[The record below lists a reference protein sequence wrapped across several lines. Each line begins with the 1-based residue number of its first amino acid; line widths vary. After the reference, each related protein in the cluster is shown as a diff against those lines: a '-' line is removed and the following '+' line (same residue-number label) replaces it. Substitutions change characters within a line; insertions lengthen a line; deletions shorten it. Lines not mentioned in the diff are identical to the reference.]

1 MPDIHYN
8 DNGDI
13 RLVKAMYYNDN
24 GTIRLI
30 RKAYYNDNGTIR
42 QVFQYDVT
50 PPVINLLGANPY
62 YVQQYL
68 GSYIEPGATADGG
81 EEVIPFRHVS
91 DTELDTQVAGTY
103 YISYRAEDEEGNV
116 STTRREVI
124 VRDTIAPVITLIG
137 GDITLNEGEAFV
149 DPGAT
154 LDDLSY
160 VTTPLIITGSVDV
173 DAVGTYTRYY
183 NATDIAGNQAVQR
196 TRLVY
201 VVDITPPVIALTGAT
216 TVVLEFGR
224 DAYNEL
230 GAVANDGSAVVI
242 TGAVGSAVGTYYRRY
257 NAIDESGNVAT
268 ERVRTIHVRDTTIPV
283 IALAGA
289 NPYSFDHGYALYAE
303 PGASADDG
311 SQVTVS
317 GDSVADINAAIGEYS
332 RRYNAEDAH
341 GNDAVQRV
349 RVVSHIQSVT
359 ASGLVEGTWLA
370 SGLENN
376 DATIEFIRNE
386 EVVDSITIRLSSAG
400 ITALGSHAGTT
411 IETELFNVESGGHV
425 RRYRATITHTISGV
439 VVVQEGTY
447 SDFAPPP
454 R

>member
-13 RLVKAMYYNDN
+13 RLVKGMYYNDN

-42 QVFQYDVT
+42 QVFNYDET

-62 YVQQYL
+62 YVQQYI

-81 EEVIPFRHVS
+81 EEVIISFLIS
-91 DTELDTQVAGTY
+91 DTLLPLDTQVAGTY
-103 YISYRAEDEEGNV
+103 YISYRAEDEEGNES
-116 STTRREVI
+116 STQREVI

-137 GDITLNEGEAFV
+137 GEVTINEGEAFV

-173 DAVGTYTRYY
+173 DAVGTYTLYY

-196 TRLVY
+196 TRLVH

-349 RVVSHIQSVT
+349 RVVHNVQSVVGSSDNPDWY
-359 ASGLVEGTWLA
+359 ASGGG
-370 SGLENN
+370 SSNN
-376 DATIEFIRNE
+376 TFTFIRDG
-386 EVVDSITIRLSSAG
+386 EVVARIVVSVRQGGISTIAIDGMNSGDISV
-400 ITALGSHAGTT
+400 
-411 IETELFNVESGGHV
+411 ETDVLEVETHV
-425 RRYRATITHTISGV
+425 ERYRVTVTHDISGAV
-439 VVVQEGTY
+439 VTQDT
-447 SDFAPPP
+447 SWNNIP
-454 R
+454 